1 MKNCGCFG
9 KDFCQNTNTWLQQRH
24 SKKWFSAS
32 DPRRRCKM
40 VDQNLNTSPESSSTS
55 TAPSLLVELVREI
68 EQTPEEHW
76 SSLLHTMRL
85 FRQRLQLANTSPE
98 AAWTNALNSAK
109 TSNSDRQHALSELL
123 NSWMEEQTG
132 EEQKESWEF
141 LQQSLDE
148 DRLSNRPFFPWAASF
163 F

>member
-1 MKNCGCFG
+1 
-9 KDFCQNTNTWLQQRH
+9 
-24 SKKWFSAS
+24 
-32 DPRRRCKM
+32 M
-40 VDQNLNTSPESSSTS
+40 VDQNLNTPPQSGSTS
-55 TAPSLLVELVREI
+55 TSPSLLVELVREI

-148 DRLSNRPFFPWAASF
+148 DRLSNRPFFP
-163 F
+163 